1 MSLNTKVIKY
11 LNELLKHTLDAVK
24 MYKDA
29 ARNITD
35 QELKNFFIE
44 RAKEKLLLEEALK
57 AEIKGLKGKA
67 IEAGSFMNIFQRSW
81 TNFKTSL
88 DHNNVK
94 EICDFC
100 ISEERKAIK
109 EYGIILRNEK
119 LVSDKFYSIL
129 EIQNEKNLK
138 SIEALLEKME
148 KS

>member
-11 LNELLKHTLDAVK
+11 LNELLKHTFDAVK
-24 MYKDA
+24 GYKDA

-35 QELKNFFIE
+35 QELKDFFIE
-44 RAKEKLLLEEALK
+44 RAREKLLLEEALK
-57 AEIKGLKGKA
+57 AEIKSLKGKPL
-67 IEAGSFMNIFQRSW
+67 EAGSFMNIFQRSW

-88 DHNNVK
+88 DHDNVK

-119 LVSDKFYSIL
+119 LVSDKFYRIL
-129 EIQNEKNLK
+129 ESQNEKNLK

-148 KS
+148 RL